1 MVAQFYAT
9 LYVEKDERRIHWML
23 EGQWYSVDYDV
34 FTAQLG
40 FSEDDLQRDKIHIE

>member
-9 LYVEKDERRIHWML
+9 LFVEEDERQMHWML

-40 FSEDDLQRDKIHIE
+40 FSEDDLQRDKIHT